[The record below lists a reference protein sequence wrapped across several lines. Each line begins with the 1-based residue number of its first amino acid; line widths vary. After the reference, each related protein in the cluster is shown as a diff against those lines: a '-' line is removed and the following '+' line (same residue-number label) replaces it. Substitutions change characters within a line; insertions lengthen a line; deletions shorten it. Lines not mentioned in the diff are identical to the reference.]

1 MEEWGYQQVAQ
12 YLGTPSPGSARKTL
26 SRWGVRPARYVL
38 GATGRPEAR
47 YDADTVRAAHA
58 ARPQTRAPRP

>member
-1 MEEWGYQQVAQ
+1 MEEWNYQQVAQ
-12 YLGTPSPGSARKTL
+12 YLGTVSLGSVRKTL
-26 SRWGVRPARYVL
+26 SRWGVRPVHYVL

-58 ARPQTRAPRP
+58 ARPLTRAPRP